1 MSTDNPTPAKPPVAP
16 EKWWRPY
23 LPWLI
28 RLVIV
33 LVTVLATKLA
43 LPPAVIEV
51 IKEIPVVVAADPVLD
66 EFGPTPPDAR
76 FANGWV
82 KDEDAVRAVAATLT
96 HPVFA
101 DTPAGKVGAVP
112 DRVCLWDH
120 AKTAIGRHVPTRDQG
135 GVGSCVSFGAACA
148 VEYGECVT
156 RVAALKAGQPPPDFR
171 DIAQEVI
178 YGGSR
183 VQIGGGRIRGDGSVG
198 AWAAQW
204 CQQYG
209 SVPRGKYDDYDLSRY
224 SEATCRKFGSGGCP
238 PTLVPTA
245 KLAPTKSISQVKT
258 VAEAKAAIASGYPIT
273 VASDVGFGQSGP
285 YTRNAKGQLRA
296 SGSWAHQMCLIA
308 YDKDSGFYCM
318 NSWGEKWVNG
328 PTGPGDPPPGG
339 FYIEEATVARMLAQG
354 DSWAFGDQ
362 VGFPGRQ
369 LDWVVNRTQDPRP
382 RKPMELLPDPARS
395 ALAW

>member
-1 MSTDNPTPAKPPVAP
+1 MSTDNPTPAKLPTCS
-16 EKWWRPY
+16 EKWWHPY
-23 LPWLI
+23 IPWLI
-28 RLVIV
+28 RLAIV
-33 LVTVLATKLA
+33 VVTVVATKLA
-43 LPPAVIEV
+43 LPPAVVET
-51 IKEIPVVVAADPVLD
+51 IKEIPVPVARPTPPLD
-66 EFGPTPPDAR
+66 EFSPTPPDAR

-101 DTPAGKVGAVP
+101 DTPAGKVEAVP
-112 DRVCLWDH
+112 DRVYLWDH
-120 AKTAIGRHVPTRDQG
+120 AKTALGRHVPTRDQG

-156 RVAALKAGQPPPDFR
+156 RVAALKAGRPPPDFR

-183 VQIGGGRIRGDGSVG
+183 VQVGGGRIRGDGSVG

-204 CQQYG
+204 CRDYG
-209 SVPRGKYDDYDLSRY
+209 SVSRGKYDDYDLSRY

-238 PTLVPTA
+238 PALVATA
-245 KLAPTKSISQVKT
+245 KLAPTRSISQVKT
-258 VAEAKAAIASGYPIT
+258 VDEAKKALASSYPVT

-296 SGSWAHQMCLIA
+296 SGSWAHQMCLIG
-308 YDKDSGFYCM
+308 YDKAGGFYCM
-318 NSWGEKWVNG
+318 NSWGEKWVSG

-339 FYIEEATVARMLAQG
+339 FWIEEATAARMLAQG

-362 VGFPGRQ
+362 VGFAARQ
-369 LDWVVNRTQDPRP
+369 LDWNVRA
-382 RKPMELLPDPARS
+382 EPARARFQRFARFPTEGVPS
-395 ALAW
+395 W